1 MKALAQE
8 YNIEITEKAYLLRPD
23 TPPEG
28 VERQQRPGEAPG
40 ELSPH
45 LQKIA
50 QDAGLTEMRRPDR
63 RPNSLKALQ
72 AMEFAKAHNKVEEMR
87 DALYSAYWE
96 EKRDV
101 GEMSVLQEI
110 AESVGVPWPD
120 LKVVLET
127 NLYLD
132 TVMEDFQD
140 GLDNGFQGIPAF
152 IIGDVKFTGAQPMDV
167 FRKAAD
173 RAIGLLE
180 HDPKAFE
187 KIRRV
192 L

>member
-1 MKALAQE
+1 
-8 YNIEITEKAYLLRPD
+8 LRPD

-28 VERQQRPGEAPG
+28 EDRKQRPGEAPG

-45 LQKIA
+45 LQAIA
-50 QDAGLTEMRRPDR
+50 QDAGLTDMQRPDR

-72 AMEFAKAHNKVEEMR
+72 AIEFAKGQNKGEEMR

-96 EKRDV
+96 QKRDV
-101 GEMSVLQEI
+101 GEWDVLQDL
-110 AESVGVPWPD
+110 AESVGLVWAE
-120 LKVVLET
+120 LKLVLET

-140 GLDNGFQGIPAF
+140 GMDNGFNGIPAF
-152 IIGDVKFTGAQPMDV
+152 IIGDVKFTGAQPMEV
-167 FRKAAD
+167 FRKVAD
-173 RAIGLLE
+173 RAVALLE
-180 HDPKAFE
+180 EDPKAFE

>member
-1 MKALAQE
+1 M
-8 YNIEITEKAYLLRPD
+8 
-23 TPPEG
+23 
-28 VERQQRPGEAPG
+28 
-40 ELSPH
+40 SPH
-45 LQKIA
+45 LQAIA
-50 QDAGLTEMRRPDR
+50 DDAGLTKMQRPDR

-72 AMEFAKAHNKVEEMR
+72 ATEHAKGQGKGDEMR
-87 DALYSAYWE
+87 DALYKAYWE

-101 GEMSVLQEI
+101 GEWSVLEEI
-110 AESVGVPWPD
+110 ATAVGVEWPG
-120 LKVVLET
+120 LKLALET

-152 IIGDVKFTGAQPMDV
+152 IIGDVKFTGAQPMEV
-167 FRKAAD
+167 FRQVAD
-173 RAIGLLE
+173 RAVGILE
-180 HDPKAFE
+180 ADPKAFE